1 MKSPEFSAAEVREL
15 FTYDPETGVVAWRH
29 KHRNKQPGTVAGS
42 LHKNT
47 GYWRLN
53 VFGQKYQAHRI
64 AWLIYHGERPAVI
77 DHINGDKVDNRIC
90 NLRSVSPQIN
100 AQNLR
105 KASANSK
112 SRYLGANWH
121 KPSGLWQAKIY
132 VGGKYVHIGLFSTE
146 EEAHNAYVQ
155 AKRLLHV
162 GVTI

>member
-1 MKSPEFSAAEVREL
+1 MSSPEISATEVREL
-15 FTYDPETGVVAWRH
+15 FSYNPETGEIAWRH
-29 KHRNKQPGTVAGS
+29 KHRNKDPGTVAGS
-42 LHKNT
+42 LHKST

-64 AWLIYHGERPAVI
+64 AWLIHHGEWPVVI
-77 DHINGDKVDNRIC
+77 DHINGDKVDNRIS
-90 NLRSVSPQIN
+90 NLRSVSTQIN

-105 KASANSK
+105 KAHANSK

-132 VGGKYVHIGLFSTE
+132 TSGKYVHIGLFKTE
-146 EEAHNAYVQ
+146 EEAHKAYVQ

-162 GVTI
+162 GGTM